1 MQNSNFKNT
10 IVLKN
15 IPSNIV
21 EEAIIVL
28 KENKKAWKLEKIENK
43 KSGLEAVV
51 KPLKKDYIVKEAEMI
66 VSNYIDDIERKEKE
80 KKDEKIKDLKYRR
93 LKNYAI
99 FLTFFAVF
107 QLIVSIFI

>member
-1 MQNSNFKNT
+1 
-10 IVLKN
+10 
-15 IPSNIV
+15 
-21 EEAIIVL
+21 
-28 KENKKAWKLEKIENK
+28 
-43 KSGLEAVV
+43 
-51 KPLKKDYIVKEAEMI
+51 MI